1 MILATWSAINA
12 LDAHDGWQ
20 FISRYYQLF
29 ESWRIN
35 ESLKVTADVLHG
47 TKKWDSPDFF
57 KID

>member
-1 MILATWSAINA
+1 MILAPWSAINA

-35 ESLKVTADVLHG
+35 ESLKVTADVLYG
-47 TKKWDSPDFF
+47 TKKRDSPDFF